1 MYHPPTQ
8 VPEQVH
14 QALRAVPPRPYTDSL
29 IQGFFENV
37 NYHYS
42 ILHQPSFME
51 SYVEW
56 WSQRRRPQQLLSM
69 PTIAF
74 TCLVLRMCANSAQ
87 FLPPSLLASLESELG
102 DSAEGFGTRYQTA
115 AQTLSNF
122 VPPGEG
128 GLVQVQQLFLGA
140 TWLKA
145 EAEFVKSWH
154 ALAAAVRE
162 AQETGAYSVDS
173 TVCAVGEGKNSRS

>member
-1 MYHPPTQ
+1 
-8 VPEQVH
+8 
-14 QALRAVPPRPYTDSL
+14 
-29 IQGFFENV
+29 
-37 NYHYS
+37 
-42 ILHQPSFME
+42 
-51 SYVEW
+51 
-56 WSQRRRPQQLLSM
+56 M

-115 AQTLSNF
+115 AQTPSNF

-140 TWLKA
+140 TWLTAEA
-145 EAEFVKSWH
+145 EAEFVRSWH
-154 ALAAAVRE
+154 ALTTAARE
-162 AQETGAYSVDS
+162 AQEIGAYSVDP
-173 TVCAVGEGKNSRS
+173 TVCVARKGKNGRS